1 MRKTVVLTPF
11 HEEYLANTVAQVKD
25 LLWAQF
31 EKENKKSL
39 KDETYLYKNED
50 IIYQDRI
57 VAEDQNYR
65 DLLKYIL
72 EGGKIKFQKEKL
84 AKKEVDA
91 SFWSILRRPV
101 TVYSEDGEPDGSY
114 WDLGELDRHIYDK
127 LDPLCASIN
136 SNRRSVLSLVEY
148 PESWTFIYKKS
159 RIGFQDV
166 ATKKQTILKIFNR
179 NSTSEKKGY
188 STNEGLFKLKITKS
202 GFVRYFNGQS
212 CRWLSLKNWHN
223 TKLPFGEEVLRLL
236 VSINPNN
243 EFLRKEQKN
252 FYFTKYNI
260 ANKNLRKSTS
270 WKSFYKAQ
278 VGFYK
283 EHIPL
288 VVAKDIATK
297 IPQLEK
303 REAFFNRIQDSHL
316 PKIVEDKYT
325 PDNHKEYFEKTYA
338 TLLTNDV
345 ELQWN
350 SNHSHIHLVS
360 DAYRMAKDLDEEFNF
375 KIESAKKFKEYHDD
389 LAKRHRLREL
399 GPLKPHEKFK
409 ILKSGKYEVEYI
421 ETSERLVQEAVELH
435 HCVSSYASSIN
446 SGHCGIYSIWD
457 GEKRWTC
464 ELQYSLQDWKRY
476 RFVPV
481 NNDPSV
487 LNIAPEQEI
496 VKKGFFIQQCRGLH
510 NKNAPKEVVD
520 FIQEQ
525 LDEVNKGK

>member
-11 HEEYLANTVAQVKD
+11 HEEYLANTVAQVRD

-31 EKENKKSL
+31 EKENKTSL
-39 KDETYLYKNED
+39 KDEPYLYKNED

-72 EGGKIKFQKEKL
+72 EGGKIKFQKEKFF
-84 AKKEVDA
+84 KKEIDT
-91 SFWSILRRPV
+91 SFGSILRRPF
-101 TVYSEDGEPDGSY
+101 TSYTDDGESTGNY
-114 WDLGELDRHIYDK
+114 WDLGESDSQIYDK
-127 LDPLCASIN
+127 LDSLCASIN
-136 SNRRSVLSLVEY
+136 SNRRSVLSLIEY
-148 PESWTFIYKKS
+148 PESWTLIYKKS

-188 STNEGLFKLKITKS
+188 SSNEGLYKLKITKS

-212 CRWLSLKNWHN
+212 CRWLSLRNWHN

-252 FYFTKYNI
+252 FYFTKYDI
-260 ANKNLRKSTS
+260 ANKDLRKSTS
-270 WKSFYKAQ
+270 WRSFYKAQ

-288 VVAKDIATK
+288 VVAKDIASK
-297 IPQLEK
+297 IPQIDK

-316 PKIVEDKYT
+316 PKIAGDKYAS
-325 PDNHKEYFEKTYA
+325 DDHKEYFESIYSK
-338 TLLTNDV
+338 LLTENDLIAGV
-345 ELQWN
+345 KGYIN
-350 SNHSHIHLVS
+350 
-360 DAYRMAKDLDEEFNF
+360 DAYRMAKDLNEEFNY

-399 GPLKPHEKFK
+399 GPLKSHEKFK
-409 ILKSGKYEVEYI
+409 ILKSGKYEVEYV
-421 ETSERLVQEAVELH
+421 ETSERLVQEAVELC

-481 NNDPSV
+481 NNDSSV
-487 LNIAPEQEI
+487 LNIAHEQEI

-510 NKNAPKEVVD
+510 NKNAPKEIVD
-520 FIQEQ
+520 FVQEQ
-525 LDEVNKGK
+525 LDEVNKGIK

>member
-65 DLLKYIL
+65 DLLNYIL
-72 EGGKIKFQKEKL
+72 EGGKIKFQRQLLTLGLIERQTIGKDLKLKEWKEYSDEKVYKFSEEDEKL
-84 AKKEVDA
+84 RQELL
-91 SFWSILRRPV
+91 IL
-101 TVYSEDGEPDGSY
+101 GANG
-114 WDLGELDRHIYDK
+114 L
-127 LDPLCASIN
+127 
-136 SNRRSVLSLVEY
+136 SNQRSVLSLVEY

-188 STNEGLFKLKITKS
+188 SSNEGLFKLKITKS

-260 ANKNLRKSTS
+260 ANKDLRKSTS
-270 WKSFYKAQ
+270 WKSFYRNMA
-278 VGFYK
+278 GFYR
-283 EHIPL
+283 EEIPL
-288 VVAKDIATK
+288 IVATDLADKVPKSSLEGFLARIDQDK
-297 IPQLEK
+297 EVIPNIEGGLIRSEAGK
-303 REAFFNRIQDSHL
+303 FPFFREIYHGLLQG
-316 PKIVEDKYT
+316 KTDKKSVPESSWSSY
-325 PDNHKEYFEKTYA
+325 
-338 TLLTNDV
+338 L
-345 ELQWN
+345 
-350 SNHSHIHLVS
+350 IS

-464 ELQYSLQDWKRY
+464 ELQYRDRERASYDGELMIGNK
-476 RFVPV
+476 PAK
-481 NNDPSV
+481 
-487 LNIAPEQEI
+487 L
-496 VKKGFFIQQCRGLH
+496 KKGFFIQQCRGLH

>member
-31 EKENKKSL
+31 EEENKDTI
-39 KDETYLYKNED
+39 KDEPYEYKTED

-57 VAEDQNYR
+57 VAETEQYR
-65 DLLKYIL
+65 DLLNYIL
-72 EGGKIKFQKEKL
+72 EGGKIKFQRQLLTLGLIERQTIGKDLKLKEWKEYSDEKVYKFSEEDEKL
-84 AKKEVDA
+84 RQELL
-91 SFWSILRRPV
+91 IL
-101 TVYSEDGEPDGSY
+101 GANG
-114 WDLGELDRHIYDK
+114 L
-127 LDPLCASIN
+127 
-136 SNRRSVLSLVEY
+136 SNQRSVLSLVEY

-188 STNEGLFKLKITKS
+188 SSNEGLFKLKITKS

-260 ANKNLRKSTS
+260 ANKDLRKSTS
-270 WKSFYKAQ
+270 WKSFYRNMA
-278 VGFYK
+278 GFYR
-283 EHIPL
+283 EEIPL
-288 VVAKDIATK
+288 IVATDLADKVPKSSLEGFLARIDQDK
-297 IPQLEK
+297 EVIPNIEGGLIRSEAGK
-303 REAFFNRIQDSHL
+303 FPFFREIYHGLLQG
-316 PKIVEDKYT
+316 KTDKKSVPESSWSSY
-325 PDNHKEYFEKTYA
+325 
-338 TLLTNDV
+338 L
-345 ELQWN
+345 
-350 SNHSHIHLVS
+350 IS

-464 ELQYSLQDWKRY
+464 ELQYRDRERASYDGELMIGNK
-476 RFVPV
+476 PAK
-481 NNDPSV
+481 
-487 LNIAPEQEI
+487 L
-496 VKKGFFIQQCRGLH
+496 KKGFFIQQCRGLH

>member
-31 EKENKKSL
+31 EKENKTSL
-39 KDETYLYKNED
+39 KDEPYLYKNED

-57 VAEDQNYR
+57 VAEAQGFR
-65 DLLKYIL
+65 DLLNYIL
-72 EGGKIKFQKEKL
+72 EGGRIKFQQHLVEAGLVERQTVGPDFKLKEWKEYSNEKIYKFSEEDEKL
-84 AKKEVDA
+84 YQELL
-91 SFWSILRRPV
+91 IL
-101 TVYSEDGEPDGSY
+101 GANG
-114 WDLGELDRHIYDK
+114 L
-127 LDPLCASIN
+127 
-136 SNRRSVLSLVEY
+136 SNQRSVLSLVEY

-159 RIGFQDV
+159 RIGFQSIGS
-166 ATKKQTILKIFNR
+166 KKQEILKIFNR

-188 STNEGLFKLKITKS
+188 STNEGLSKLKITKS

-260 ANKNLRKSTS
+260 ANKDLRKSTS

-288 VVAKDIATK
+288 VVAKDIASK
-297 IPQLEK
+297 ILQADK
-303 REAFFNRIQDSHL
+303 REAFFNRVQERHVSL
-316 PKIVEDKYT
+316 NKDKAGFIERR
-325 PDNHKEYFEKTYA
+325 NYFEETYA
-338 TLLTNDV
+338 SLLITKEGEEIYGVTNNYLHHV
-345 ELQWN
+345 
-350 SNHSHIHLVS
+350 V
-360 DAYRMAKDLDEEFNF
+360 DAYRMAKDLDEEFNY

-421 ETSERLVQEAVELH
+421 ETSERLIQEAVELC

-464 ELQYSLQDWKRY
+464 ELQYRNRELASYSGFMNGNQPAKL
-476 RFVPV
+476 
-481 NNDPSV
+481 
-487 LNIAPEQEI
+487 
-496 VKKGFFIQQCRGLH
+496 KKGFFIAQCRGLH

>member
-270 WKSFYKAQ
+270 WKSFYRNVA
-278 VGFYK
+278 GFYR
-283 EHIPL
+283 EEIPL
-288 VVAKDIATK
+288 IVATDLADKVPKNSLEGFLARIDQNK
-297 IPQLEK
+297 EVIPRVGSGLIRSEAGK
-303 REAFFNRIQDSHL
+303 FPFFREVYHGLLQG
-316 PKIVEDKYT
+316 KTDKKSVPESSWSSY
-325 PDNHKEYFEKTYA
+325 
-338 TLLTNDV
+338 
-345 ELQWN
+345 
-350 SNHSHIHLVS
+350 LVS
-360 DAYRMAKDLDEEFNF
+360 DAYRMAKDLDEEFNL

-389 LAKRHRLREL
+389 LAKRHRLKEL

-464 ELQYSLQDWKRY
+464 ELQYRMKDLMWEDLGNPFIKKK
-476 RFVPV
+476 
-481 NNDPSV
+481 
-487 LNIAPEQEI
+487 EE
-496 VKKGFFIQQCRGLH
+496 KGFYIAQCRGLH

-525 LDEVNKGK
+525 LDEVNKENK

>member
-11 HEEYLANTVAQVKD
+11 HDEYLANTVAQVKD

-31 EKENKKSL
+31 EKENKTSL

-72 EGGKIKFQKEKL
+72 EGGKIKFQK
-84 AKKEVDA
+84 KKFARREAGISLVGPV
-91 SFWSILRRPV
+91 LRKA
-101 TVYSEDGEPDGSY
+101 TFGFSEDGEPDGSY
-114 WDLGELDRHIYDK
+114 WDLGESDSQIYDK
-127 LDPLCASIN
+127 LDSLSASIN

-260 ANKNLRKSTS
+260 ANKDLRKSTS
-270 WKSFYKAQ
+270 WKSFYRNMA
-278 VGFYK
+278 GFYR
-283 EHIPL
+283 EEIPL
-288 VVAKDIATK
+288 VVATDLADKVPKNSLEGFLARIDQNK
-297 IPQLEK
+297 EVIPRVESGLIRSEAGK
-303 REAFFNRIQDSHL
+303 FPFFREVYHGLLQG
-316 PKIVEDKYT
+316 KTDKKSVPESSWSSY
-325 PDNHKEYFEKTYA
+325 
-338 TLLTNDV
+338 
-345 ELQWN
+345 
-350 SNHSHIHLVS
+350 LVS
-360 DAYRMAKDLDEEFNF
+360 DAYRMAKDLDEEFNL

-389 LAKRHRLREL
+389 LAKRHRLKEL

-421 ETSERLVQEAVELH
+421 ETSERLVQEAVELC
-435 HCVSSYASSIN
+435 HCVSSYASSIS

-464 ELQYSLQDWKRY
+464 ELQYRDRERASYDGELMIGNK
-476 RFVPV
+476 PAK
-481 NNDPSV
+481 
-487 LNIAPEQEI
+487 L
-496 VKKGFFIQQCRGLH
+496 KKGFYIAQCRGLH
-510 NKNAPKEVVD
+510 NKNAPKVVVD

-525 LDEVNKGK
+525 LDEVNKEMK

>member
-11 HEEYLANTVAQVKD
+11 HEEYLANTVAQVRD

-31 EKENKKSL
+31 EKENKTSL
-39 KDETYLYKNED
+39 KDEPYLYKNED

-57 VAEDQNYR
+57 VAEAQGFR
-65 DLLKYIL
+65 DLLNYIL
-72 EGGKIKFQKEKL
+72 EGGKVKFQQHLVEAGLVERQTIGPDFKLKEWKEYSDEKVYKFSEEDEKL
-84 AKKEVDA
+84 YQELL
-91 SFWSILRRPV
+91 IL
-101 TVYSEDGEPDGSY
+101 GANG
-114 WDLGELDRHIYDK
+114 L
-127 LDPLCASIN
+127 
-136 SNRRSVLSLVEY
+136 SNQRSVLSLVEY
-148 PESWTFIYKKS
+148 PESWTFLYKKS
-159 RIGFQDV
+159 RIGFQSIGS
-166 ATKKQTILKIFNR
+166 KKQKILKIFNR

-188 STNEGLFKLKITKS
+188 STNEGLSKLKITKS

-260 ANKNLRKSTS
+260 ANKDLRRSTS

-288 VVAKDIATK
+288 VVAKDIASK
-297 IPQLEK
+297 IPQAEK
-303 REAFFNRIQDSHL
+303 REAFFNRIQERHVAL
-316 PKIVEDKYT
+316 NRDKAGFIERR
-325 PDNHKEYFEKTYA
+325 NYFEEIYA
-338 TLLTNDV
+338 SLLITRKEEEIYGVTNNYLHHV
-345 ELQWN
+345 A
-350 SNHSHIHLVS
+350 
-360 DAYRMAKDLDEEFNF
+360 DAHRMAKDLNEEFNL
-375 KIESAKKFKEYHDD
+375 KIESVKKFKEYHDD

-399 GPLKPHEKFK
+399 GPLKSHEKFK

-457 GEKRWTC
+457 GEKRWTL
-464 ELQYSLQDWKRY
+464 ELCHNSHKIKGIMGPTIFY
-476 RFVPV
+476 
-481 NNDPSV
+481 
-487 LNIAPEQEI
+487 IA
-496 VKKGFFIQQCRGLH
+496 QCRGLH

-525 LDEVNKGK
+525 LDQINKGIK

>member
-188 STNEGLFKLKITKS
+188 SSNEGLFKLKITKS

-252 FYFTKYNI
+252 FYFTKYDI
-260 ANKNLRKSTS
+260 ANKDLRKSTS
-270 WKSFYKAQ
+270 WKSFYRNMA
-278 VGFYK
+278 GFYR
-283 EHIPL
+283 EEIPL
-288 VVAKDIATK
+288 IVATDLADKVPKSSLEGFLARIDQNK
-297 IPQLEK
+297 EVIPRVESGLIRSEAGK
-303 REAFFNRIQDSHL
+303 FPFFREVYHGLLQG
-316 PKIVEDKYT
+316 KTDKKSVPESSWSSY
-325 PDNHKEYFEKTYA
+325 
-338 TLLTNDV
+338 
-345 ELQWN
+345 
-350 SNHSHIHLVS
+350 LVS
-360 DAYRMAKDLDEEFNF
+360 DAYRMAKDLDEEFNY

-409 ILKSGKYEVEYI
+409 ILKSGKYEVEYV
-421 ETSERLVQEAVELH
+421 ETSERLVQEAIELH

-457 GEKRWTC
+457 GEKRWTL
-464 ELQYSLQDWKRY
+464 ELQFTSDYS
-476 RFVPV
+476 
-481 NNDPSV
+481 
-487 LNIAPEQEI
+487 I
-496 VKKGFFIQQCRGLH
+496 VKNNEFYKRTEKGFFINQCRGLH
-510 NKNAPKEVVD
+510 NKSAPKEVFD
-520 FIQEQ
+520 FIQDQ
-525 LDEVNKGK
+525 LDEINKEKR

>member
-31 EKENKKSL
+31 EKENKTSL

-72 EGGKIKFQKEKL
+72 EGGKIKFQK
-84 AKKEVDA
+84 KKFARREAGISLVGPV
-91 SFWSILRRPV
+91 LRKA
-101 TVYSEDGEPDGSY
+101 TFGFSEDGEPDGSY
-114 WDLGELDRHIYDK
+114 WDLGESDSQIYDK
-127 LDPLCASIN
+127 LDSLSASIN

-252 FYFTKYNI
+252 FYFTKYDI
-260 ANKNLRKSTS
+260 ANKDLRKSTS
-270 WKSFYKAQ
+270 WRSFYKAQ

-288 VVAKDIATK
+288 VVAKDIASK
-297 IPQLEK
+297 IPQAEK

-316 PKIVEDKYT
+316 PVVEDKYAT
-325 PDNHKEYFEKTYA
+325 DDHKEYFEKTYA
-338 TLLTNDV
+338 SLLGEK
-345 ELQWN
+345 ELDLIKFSARN
-350 SNHSHIHLVS
+350 SLLPLVS
-360 DAYRMAKDLDEEFNF
+360 DAYRMAKDLNEEFNL
-375 KIESAKKFKEYHDD
+375 KIESAKKFQEYHDD
-389 LAKRHRLREL
+389 LAKRHRLKQL
-399 GPLKPHEKFK
+399 GPLTPHEKFK
-409 ILKSGKYEVEYI
+409 VLKSGKYEVEFI
-421 ETSERLVQEAVELH
+421 ETSERLVRESVELC
-435 HCVSSYASSIN
+435 HCVSSYAHSIN
-446 SGHCGIYSIWD
+446 TGTCGIYSIWD
-457 GEKRWTC
+457 GENRWTC
-464 ELQYSLQDWKRY
+464 ELRY
-476 RFVPV
+476 RKEKTIHYISLIMGGKPH
-481 NNDPSV
+481 S
-487 LNIAPEQEI
+487 E
-496 VKKGFFIQQCRGLH
+496 KKGFWIAQCRGLY
-510 NKNAPKEVVD
+510 NKNAPEEIID

-525 LDEVNKGK
+525 LDEVNKGNK